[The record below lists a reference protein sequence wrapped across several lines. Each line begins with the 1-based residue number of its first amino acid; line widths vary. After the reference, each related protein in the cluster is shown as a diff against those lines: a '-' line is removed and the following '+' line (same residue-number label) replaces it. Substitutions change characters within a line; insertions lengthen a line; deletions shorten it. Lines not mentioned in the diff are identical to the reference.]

1 MSHQKIFGN
10 LTDVSV
16 YCQTSLGRNKKVFT
30 KLVEKK
36 GTSRTVRHN
45 VKTVGKNERE
55 VIVDRV
61 VRERNPE
68 LDKLMEYLSSMSEMM
83 KTEEDMTVKN
93 NLCLNCMK
101 EIIQHHEGKAH
112 NDSYESYFIP
122 FGFYRGSALEPCY

>member
-1 MSHQKIFGN
+1 MNREKNITHSEVIRPKFVRFLNCENTISIFFN
-10 LTDVSV
+10 FSFFRMAEVA
-16 YCQTSLGRNKKVFT
+16 
-30 KLVEKK
+30 
-36 GTSRTVRHN
+36 VRHN
-45 VKTVGKNERE
+45 VKTVGKNEGE
-55 VIVDRV
+55 VIVDNDRV

-112 NDSYESYFIP
+112 INYMI
-122 FGFYRGSALEPCY
+122 

>member
-1 MSHQKIFGN
+1 M
-10 LTDVSV
+10 
-16 YCQTSLGRNKKVFT
+16 
-30 KLVEKK
+30 
-36 GTSRTVRHN
+36 
-45 VKTVGKNERE
+45 KTVGKNERE

-112 NDSYESYFIP
+112 EYTCI
-122 FGFYRGSALEPCY
+122 

>member
-1 MSHQKIFGN
+1 M
-10 LTDVSV
+10 
-16 YCQTSLGRNKKVFT
+16 
-30 KLVEKK
+30 
-36 GTSRTVRHN
+36 
-45 VKTVGKNERE
+45 KTVGKNERE

-68 LDKLMEYLSSMSEMM
+68 LDKLMEYLSSELM

-112 NDSYESYFIP
+112 RCNLHDSYDIV
-122 FGFYRGSALEPCY
+122 